1 METFNVEL
9 SKIVN
14 NMKLDK
20 LYYPEHEVMISTAD
34 LNRPGLQITEFFDY
48 FEPRRIQVFG
58 MVENTYLATLTSEE
72 RYNVLRALFEKKVS
86 AVVMTETAMRPP
98 R

>member
-1 METFNVEL
+1 MRTYNILRRGIILYRAPAFTKEGKIKVETFNVEL

-34 LNRPGLQITEFFDY
+34 LNRPGLQITGFFD
-48 FEPRRIQVFG
+48 
-58 MVENTYLATLTSEE
+58 
-72 RYNVLRALFEKKVS
+72 
-86 AVVMTETAMRPP
+86 
-98 R
+98 

>member
-1 METFNVEL
+1 MRPLFTKEGKIKVETFNVEL

-34 LNRPGLQITEFFDY
+34 LNRPGLQITGFFDY
-48 FEPRRIQVFG
+48 FDPRRIQV
-58 MVENTYLATLTSEE
+58 SEWSKTPIS
-72 RYNVLRALFEKKVS
+72 RHLR
-86 AVVMTETAMRPP
+86 P
-98 R
+98 RNAITC